1 MMGKLEQVVRSF
13 RRLWAPSTSS
23 RHLQIS
29 VVPGCNSD
37 AVDCFNLLIRSVKEI
52 HDLVFNSKKLLL
64 NKMQCENL
72 SSKLLTTV
80 HNIQELMNFVS
91 SPQSG
96 ASISTAF
103 KPALENLYRI
113 SEKAKSLVTCCSE
126 EDWCEASAF
135 QVQNE
140 EAFKD
145 ILLDVGLG
153 YNVIYDQANRMIEER
168 NFHTLPKNL
177 CPDPVAISLV
187 DMEKVCKDQQMLQQA
202 LEDQVGNKQ
211 RVSSSINPRQQHL
224 ARYLLGKL
232 KSLRQQGQLMED
244 LDMSGEI
251 LWVTDV
257 EPPGTWGNLDV
268 IGSGSGATC
277 VGKSTWLGIPCA
289 KKIFTAGV
297 NEATFVNETRI
308 LVRLNHPNVVK
319 FFCCGNDRKGHY
331 FIAMEIM
338 DTSLSAIIESRAQ
351 NRQPLFLP
359 IVALDIIVQI
369 ARGIC
374 YLHDLGIAHRDLK
387 PSNVVINKVS
397 NIPHLADTYNVK
409 LIDFGMSR
417 TKVEVSK
424 SNTIT
429 VPNTGTTRYRAP
441 EVFRNAQQ
449 EGDRGRVIWM
459 RADVYSFGIACAEI
473 LSLKEAFHGIPQ
485 TGLYNELVT
494 GTRPPLPPGAYP
506 EKLVALVKDCWHGR
520 PGSRPSFL
528 QICNRL
534 EEVRYDLLM
543 GIPSTSAQRTLQQV
557 RIDSSTSNDYIK
569 MMFKNCSETR
579 GTHLIKHVDEVID

>member
-1 MMGKLEQVVRSF
+1 MTGKLKQVVDSL
-13 RRLWAPSTSS
+13 RRFWAPSTTS
-23 RHLQIS
+23 RTQLIPT
-29 VVPGCNSD
+29 VPGCNSD
-37 AVDCFNLLIRSVKEI
+37 AVDCLNVLIRSVKEI
-52 HDLVFNSKKLLL
+52 HDLVFKSKTLLL

-72 SSKLLTTV
+72 SSKLMTTV

-96 ASISTAF
+96 ASLSTAF
-103 KPALENLYRI
+103 KPALENLCRI
-113 SEKAKSLVTCCSE
+113 LEKAKSLVNNCCSE
-126 EDWCEASAF
+126 ENWCEASVF

-153 YNVIYDQANRMIEER
+153 YNLIYDQANRMIEER
-168 NFHTLPKNL
+168 NFCTLPENL
-177 CPDPVAISLV
+177 CPHPDAISLV
-187 DMEKVCKDQQMLQQA
+187 DMEEVCKDQQMLQQA
-202 LEDQVGNKQ
+202 LENQVGDK
-211 RVSSSINPRQQHL
+211 RVSSSINPRKQHL

-257 EPPGTWGNLDV
+257 EPPGTWGNLEI

-289 KKIFTAGV
+289 MKVFTAGV
-297 NEATFVNETRI
+297 DETTFINETRI
-308 LVRLNHPNVVK
+308 LVRLNHPNIVK
-319 FFCCGNDRKGHY
+319 FFCCGNDPWKGHY
-331 FIAMEIM
+331 FIVMEIM
-338 DTSLSAIIESRAQ
+338 DTSLSASIESRTD
-351 NRQPLFLP
+351 NREPLFSP

-369 ARGIC
+369 ARGMC

-397 NIPHLADTYNVK
+397 NIPHLVDTYCVK
-409 LIDFGMSR
+409 LIDFGMSK

-424 SNTIT
+424 SSTIS

-449 EGDRGRVIWM
+449 EGDRGRVVWM
-459 RADVYSFGIACAEI
+459 RADVYSFGITCAEI

-485 TGLYNELVT
+485 TGLYDKLVT

-506 EKLVALVKDCWHGR
+506 EKLVALVKDCWDGR
-520 PGSRPSFL
+520 PRSRPSFL

-534 EEVRYDLLM
+534 EEVRYDLLI
-543 GIPSTSAQRTLQQV
+543 GIPSTTDQGTLPRF
-557 RIDSSTSNDYIK
+557 RIHPSTSNDYIK
-569 MMFKNCSETR
+569 MMVKYCSETR
-579 GTHLIKHVDEVID
+579 RTHVEVID